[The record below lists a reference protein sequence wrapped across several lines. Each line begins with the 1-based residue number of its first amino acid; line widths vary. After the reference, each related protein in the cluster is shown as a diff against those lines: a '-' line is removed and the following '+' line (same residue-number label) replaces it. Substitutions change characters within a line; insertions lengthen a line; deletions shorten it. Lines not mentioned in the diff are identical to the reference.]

1 MMDTQ
6 QQMTVVPQWKAA
18 LDKGNEVRLARAE
31 YKRLMKA
38 GERTSR
44 DLLLDTP
51 PVALD
56 VSIEEALQWIPGI
69 KRVRAQR
76 IMRGIVYS
84 GGIPLRRLSPATR
97 AKLYAQVEHYRPT
110 YAQGQAA

>member
-1 MMDTQ
+1 MDTQ
-6 QQMTVVPQWKAA
+6 QQTVTVPQWKDA
-18 LDKGNEVRLARAE
+18 LDKGNRVRLGRAE
-31 YKRLMKA
+31 YKRKMKS
-38 GERTSR
+38 GEHTSR

-51 PVALD
+51 ALALD
-56 VSIEEALQWIPGI
+56 VPIEEALQWIPGI

-84 GGIPLRRLSPATR
+84 GGVPLRRLSPATR

-110 YAQGQAA
+110 YTHGAV